1 MAVYQTTVAK
11 PSSAHTLQEFIS
23 VGENMANKFDYLDFC
38 MVERLDGVPY
48 VVENVLDD
56 YLYELKE
63 SSVEVTLK
71 STEADQYRYNP
82 KRLADK
88 LYGSTILYHI
98 ILKINDMA
106 SVHDFTLKNRK
117 LRLIPPAKL
126 SEYLSQIYSSEK
138 TAIRYY
144 NTVHKDDV
152 APVIVR
158 KFRL

>member
-1 MAVYQTTVAK
+1 MATYHTAVAK

-23 VGENMANKFDYLDFC
+23 VGENTANKFDYLDFC

-48 VVENVLDD
+48 VVANVLDD

-71 STEADQYRYNP
+71 ATEADQYRYNP
-82 KRLADK
+82 KKLADR

-117 LRLIPPAKL
+117 LKLIPPTKL
-126 SEYLSQIYSSEK
+126 GEYLSKIYSMEK
-138 TAIRYY
+138 TAINYY
-144 NTVHKDDV
+144 NTVHKNDV
-152 APVIVR
+152 APTTVR
-158 KFRL
+158 KFRI